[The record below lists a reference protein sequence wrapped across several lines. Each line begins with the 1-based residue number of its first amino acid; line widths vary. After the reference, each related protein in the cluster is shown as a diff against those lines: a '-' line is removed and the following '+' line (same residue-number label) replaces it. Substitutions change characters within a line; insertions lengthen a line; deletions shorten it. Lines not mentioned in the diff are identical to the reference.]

1 MSDKLSQMNRRKLV
15 AAIGAG
21 GVTGIAG
28 CLSGDGG
35 GDGGDGGGDTTT
47 DGDDSTNGGGSNGGD
62 ESVKAAWIYIS
73 PVGDLGFAAA
83 HEEARKSLGEE
94 HEWLE
99 TNSSETVAP
108 SDIESTLQNYAS
120 QGYDAVFSTS
130 VEYQDAVVNV
140 AENNPDMA
148 FNQLL
153 STVTKDNVGS
163 YYVKNYQS
171 RFLQGVAAG
180 MLTESNTIGFVAS
193 FPIPVTLRMINAYA
207 LGARLVNPEATTL
220 VRYTSAWFD
229 PQKASQSA
237 QSMID
242 EGADV
247 LTTIMDST
255 ATVKT
260 ANDNGV
266 WGGGAFV
273 SQRNAG
279 GENYLASAIINWN
292 EFYGPEL
299 ETVKD
304 GSFEGDWYW
313 GGMSDGIV
321 ALDEWGPA
329 VPQEVKDRVEE
340 EKQKII
346 DNDHYVWKNSKFSGW
361 NEEELFSDVSSYV
374 EGVEGEVPS

>member
-1 MSDKLSQMNRRKLV
+1 MPDRLSQMRRRKLV

-21 GVTGIAG
+21 GISGIAG
-28 CLSGDGG
+28 CLSGDNE
-35 GDGGDGGGDTTT
+35 GDGDGSDGDTASEGT
-47 DGDDSTNGGGSNGGD
+47 DSTNGGGSTEGD
-62 ESVKAAWIYIS
+62 GTVKVAWIYIS

-83 HEEARKSLGEE
+83 HERARNALEEE
-94 HEWLE
+94 HDWIE
-99 TNSSETVAP
+99 TNSSEEVAP
-108 SDIESTLQNYAS
+108 PDIESTLRNYAS

-130 VEYQDAVVNV
+130 VEYQDAVVTV
-140 AENNPDMA
+140 AEDNPDMA

-153 STVTKDNVGS
+153 STVTEDNVGS
-163 YYVKNYQS
+163 YYVRNYQS

-180 MLTESNTIGFVAS
+180 MVTESDTIGFVAS

-220 VRYTSAWFD
+220 VRFTSAWFA
-229 PQKASQSA
+229 PQDASQAA

-273 SQRNAG
+273 SQANAG

-292 EFYGPEL
+292 EFYEPEL
-299 ETVKD
+299 ETVRND
-304 GSFEGDWYW
+304 SFEGDWYW
-313 GGMSDGIV
+313 GGMNDGIV
-321 ALDEWGPA
+321 ALDEWGPS

-340 EKQKII
+340 EKQNII
-346 DNDHYVWKNSKFSGW
+346 DNDHYVWKDSKFSGW
-361 NEEELFSDVSSYV
+361 NDERLFNEMSSYV